1 MDDILQI
8 LWRLEKYNR
17 GILPKDFIDKM
28 VNTGLLKDIDEY
40 KTPKERRKEFKVIKG
55 GNVDYTV

>member
-8 LWRLEKYNR
+8 LWRLEKYNS

-40 KTPKERRKEFKVIKG
+40 KTSKERRKEFKVIKG
-55 GNVDYTV
+55 GNVKYTV